1 MIVAPRAVRPSP
13 SARSIQP
20 FGSLAAL
27 GITAALTAALAGG
40 CNTSRQPPVLYPQ
53 VQPGPAAD
61 ARPTRV
67 LVLPAG
73 CGSVERPCPSSYI
86 TAVDAIVRSG
96 LEFVGH
102 NLVESETL
110 LAQTRQRHEEQR
122 TKTTTN
128 DETSTTKTENPL
140 AFDTTVTRDASSTS
154 TETER
159 HVILDGPTFEDLALA
174 ERQALLVQSGADAV
188 LSVRIVVG
196 GTIGVWAP
204 NQNVEVLIKMGV
216 SQGDAMAW
224 ASRCIASSNDFTTVD
239 AALEAAARCAIYGGT
254 GRQPHPQ

>member
-1 MIVAPRAVRPSP
+1 
-13 SARSIQP
+13 
-20 FGSLAAL
+20 LAL
-27 GITAALTAALAGG
+27 GSASLLVG
-40 CNTSRQPPVLYPQ
+40 CNTPRQPPVLYPQ
-53 VQPGPAAD
+53 VQPGPASD

-73 CGSVERPCPSSYI
+73 CGSVERPCPQSYI

-96 LEFVGH
+96 LEFVGL

-122 TKTTTN
+122 TKTTN
-128 DETSTTKTENPL
+128 SETSSTTTMESPL
-140 AFDTTVTRDASSTS
+140 GFDNTVTRNTTSTS
-154 TETER
+154 TENER
-159 HVILDGPTFEDLALA
+159 FVVLDGPTFEDMALA
-174 ERQALLVQSGADAV
+174 ERQALLAQSGADAV
-188 LSVRIVVG
+188 LSVRIVIG

-204 NQNVEVLIKMGV
+204 NQNVEVLIKLGV

-254 GRQPHPQ
+254 GRQPHPPQ